1 MKSFSSFL
9 KESPTNSVG
18 ANGYTN
24 AAAAG
29 GPVAGFD
36 KKVWNYA
43 LSQDYQTPG
52 ESGLAKWRFSNIY
65 PVERL
70 TLDGIDK
77 MVQASKQFVDIQ
89 DDRNAQ
95 RVRKNFSSFREDLVK
110 RVNQ

>member
-24 AAAAG
+24 AAAAA

-65 PVERL
+65 PVEKL